1 MFDDDGDSDDSDA
14 GDRRARGGKNKR
26 GRRGNET
33 APQYSVRFLLVNF
46 VVRLA
51 SERARTRKFTLRATD

>member
-1 MFDDDGDSDDSDA
+1 MMFDDDGDSDDSDA

-33 APQYSVRFLLVNF
+33 APQCSVRFLLVN

-51 SERARTRKFTLRATD
+51 SERARTRKITLRATD